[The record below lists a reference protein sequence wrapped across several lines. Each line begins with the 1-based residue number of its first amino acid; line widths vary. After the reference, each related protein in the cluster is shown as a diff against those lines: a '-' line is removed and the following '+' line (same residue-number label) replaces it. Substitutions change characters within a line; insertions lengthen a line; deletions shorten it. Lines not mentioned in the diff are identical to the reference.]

1 MELTHEV
8 RHDAP
13 VDDVCAMPTDPAFA
27 RRTTGRL
34 GGDR

>member
-1 MELTHEV
+1 MKLTHEV
-8 RHDAP
+8 RYDAP

-27 RRTTGRL
+27 RRIAGRT